1 MSDGS
6 GTSCSTPKV
15 VPFDQTLSEHGLELV
30 RGETHTLQINVGLL
44 CNLRCRHCHL
54 AAGPHRD
61 EIMSLATMEAVLAY
75 ASRVAFDTIDVTGG
89 APELIPHIGHFL
101 TRLAQRTQTLIVRT
115 NLVAMHS
122 PSADGLIDLFKKLQV
137 TLVASLPATN
147 ASQAD
152 SQRGQGVWQQSIE
165 ALRALNQ
172 LGFGQPGSGLI
183 LDLVANPAGAFLPA
197 DQVQTEKRYRRDLEK
212 NGVVFSHLF
221 TFANVPLGRF
231 QQWLVQSGNEQS
243 YLRMLVDRFNPEAV
257 CGLMCRSLLSVS
269 WDGYLY
275 DCDFNQVVGLHHG
288 RTRMHVS
295 VLPDLPL
302 EGTPIP
308 TGEHCYA
315 CTAGAGFT

>member
-1 MSDGS
+1 MADGLA
-6 GTSCSTPKV
+6 T
-15 VPFDQTLSEHGLELV
+15 FAQTLSAHGLELV
-30 RGETHTLQINVGLL
+30 RGKTHTLQINVGLL

-54 AAGPHRD
+54 EAGPHRD

-75 ASRVAFDTIDVTGG
+75 TARVAFDTIDVTGG

-101 TRLAQRTQTLIVRT
+101 TQLVQRTQKLIVRT
-115 NLVAMHS
+115 NLVALRL
-122 PSADGLIDLFKKLQV
+122 PAAAGLIDLFQQLQI

-152 SQRGQGVWQQSIE
+152 SQRGQGVWQQSVE
-165 ALRALNQ
+165 ALRALNR
-172 LGFGQPGSGLI
+172 LGYGQPGSGLI

-197 DQVQTEKRYRRDLEK
+197 DQAQTEKRYRRDLEK
-212 NGVVFSHLF
+212 NGIVFSQLF

-243 YLRMLVDRFNPEAV
+243 YLRMLIDRFNPGAV
-257 CGLMCRSLLSVS
+257 CGLMCRSLLSVA

-275 DCDFNQVVGLHHG
+275 DCDFNQVVDLHHG
-288 RTRMHVS
+288 ATKTHIS
-295 VLPDLPL
+295 ALQALPP

-308 TGEHCYA
+308 TGAHCYA